1 MGGKFLRVGNAERIL
16 GMSVFLGTKLRKKL
30 LAHSFNN
37 PDESYYV
44 RELSGLIKEDPGN
57 LSRELRKL
65 EEEGLY
71 NSITRGNV
79 KFYSLNKSY
88 PLFREVKKIVLN
100 STDGKKRAKAG
111 SAINNSRK
119 LKSKH

>member
-1 MGGKFLRVGNAERIL
+1 
-16 GMSVFLGTKLRKKL
+16 MSVLLGTKLRKKL
-30 LAHSFNN
+30 LAYSFNN

-71 NSITRGNV
+71 NSITKGNA
-79 KFYSLNKSY
+79 KFYSLNKGY
-88 PLFREVKKIVLN
+88 PLFKEMKKIVLN
-100 STDGKKRAKAG
+100 SVGGGGRGKASTIDRDNLARTKNRP
-111 SAINNSRK
+111 
-119 LKSKH
+119 

>member
-1 MGGKFLRVGNAERIL
+1 
-16 GMSVFLGTKLRKKL
+16 MSVLLGTKLRKKL

-71 NSITRGNV
+71 NSITKGKV
-79 KFYSLNKSY
+79 KFYSLNKAY
-88 PLFREVKKIVLN
+88 PLFKEMKKIVLN
-100 STDGKKRAKAG
+100 SMDGGRTAKEG
-111 SAINNSRK
+111 RQ
-119 LKSKH
+119 

>member
-1 MGGKFLRVGNAERIL
+1 MSIL
-16 GMSVFLGTKLRKKL
+16 LGTKLRKKL
-30 LAHSFNN
+30 LTHSFKN

-88 PLFREVKKIVLN
+88 PLFREVKKIVLK
-100 STDGKKRAKAG
+100 STDGKKKAKG
-111 SAINNSRK
+111 KR
-119 LKSKH
+119 

>member
-1 MGGKFLRVGNAERIL
+1 MSIL
-16 GMSVFLGTKLRKKL
+16 LGTKLRKNL
-30 LAHSFNN
+30 LAFSFNH

-44 RELSGLIKEDPGN
+44 RELSGLIREDPGN

-65 EEEGLY
+65 EEEGIY
-71 NSITRGNV
+71 SSTTRGNV

-100 STDGKKRAKAG
+100 SVDGGKKAKA
-111 SAINNSRK
+111 AATINDRR
-119 LKSKH
+119 KSKSKR

>member
-1 MGGKFLRVGNAERIL
+1 
-16 GMSVFLGTKLRKKL
+16 MSVFLGTKLRKKL
-30 LAHSFNN
+30 LAYSFKN

-71 NSITRGNV
+71 NSITRGNA

-100 STDGKKRAKAG
+100 SGDGKKRDKAK
-111 SAINNSRK
+111 RWRC
-119 LKSKH
+119 

>member
-1 MGGKFLRVGNAERIL
+1 
-16 GMSVFLGTKLRKKL
+16 MSVFLGTKLRKKL
-30 LAHSFNN
+30 LVYSFKN

-100 STDGKKRAKAG
+100 STDGKKRAKAK
-111 SAINNSRK
+111 R
-119 LKSKH
+119 